1 MKVSVSI
8 LSATDRVICVKKLN
22 RTNLDYFHID
32 AMDGKFVSNYQMPVK
47 EILQIAQYTKKPLD
61 IHLMVEDPWKYI
73 DKLIKL
79 PIEYITFHVELA
91 QDIEELISECKNHGY
106 KVGLAIKPN
115 TDLKILKPYLKLIDL
130 ILIMSVEPGFGGQK
144 FLESTYDRIVGVK
157 ELLQKN
163 NAENILIEVD
173 GGINDSNIS
182 KLKELGVDIAVS
194 GSYIINNSDFQEKI
208 DTLK

>member
-144 FLESTYDRIVGVK
+144 FLESTYDRIIGVK
-157 ELLQKN
+157 EFLQKN

-173 GGINDSNIS
+173 GGVNDSNIS

-194 GSYIINNSDFQEKI
+194 GSYIINNPDFQKKI
-208 DTLK
+208 DTLR

>member
-144 FLESTYDRIVGVK
+144 FLESTYDRIIGVK

-194 GSYIINNSDFQEKI
+194 GSYIINNPNFQEKI
-208 DTLK
+208 DTLR

>member
-144 FLESTYDRIVGVK
+144 FLESTYDRIIGVK

-194 GSYIINNSDFQEKI
+194 GSYIINNPDFQEKI
-208 DTLK
+208 DTLR

>member
-32 AMDGKFVSNYQMPVK
+32 VMDGKFVNNYQMPIK
-47 EILQIAQYTKKPLD
+47 EILQIAEYIKKPMD
-61 IHLMVEDPWKYI
+61 IHLMVETPEKYI
-73 DKLIKL
+73 DKLKKL
-79 PIEYITFHVELA
+79 PIKYITFHIELA
-91 QDIEELISECKNHGY
+91 QDIEGLINECKSNGY

-115 TDLKILKPYLKLIDL
+115 TDLKLLKPYLKLIDL
-130 ILIMSVEPGFGGQK
+130 ILIMSVEPGFGGQE
-144 FLESTYDRIVGVK
+144 FLESTYDKIVGVK
-157 ELLQKN
+157 ELFKKN
-163 NAENILIEVD
+163 NTENILIEVD

-194 GSYIINNSDFQEKI
+194 GSYIINNQNFQEKI
-208 DTLK
+208 DTLR